1 MKINYTNSS
10 RLLCVIGDPIG
21 HSLSPLLQ
29 NTMLDVLNEDA
40 LYLAIPVRAGGLQDF
55 VAAARTIGI
64 TGFNLTMP
72 HKENILPMLSTMTPE
87 ATACQSVNTVRIRD
101 GQLEGHSTD
110 GMGFRRSIQT
120 LGWDFPGNTVTILG
134 AGGAAKSV
142 AITAKNTGAK
152 QVRVVNRT
160 LSRGQAL
167 CRRESRMTAYP
178 LSQLPQLLPDTD
190 ILINATPIGMTGT
203 SQSAIPDL
211 SGLPQNALCMDCI
224 YAPPVTP
231 FMQAARQC
239 GHTTGNG
246 MGMLVYQAIYAMEF
260 FLDRKFSPKTID
272 ILGKKLM
279 DVSGMDILGKK
290 IETL

>member
-1 MKINYTNSS
+1 MQVNYTNSA
-10 RLLCVIGDPIG
+10 RLMCVIGDPIG

-29 NTMLDVLNEDA
+29 NTMLDYLKEDA
-40 LYLAIPVRAGGLQDF
+40 LYLAIPVKAGGLQDF
-55 VAAARTIGI
+55 VAAAKTIGI

-72 HKENILPMLSTMTPE
+72 HKEDILPMLSSLTPE
-87 ATACQSVNTVRIRD
+87 AAACQSVNTVRIRD

-142 AITAKNTGAK
+142 AITAKNAGAK

-167 CRRESRMTAYP
+167 CHGQPGMTAYSM
-178 LSQLPQLLPDTD
+178 SQLSQLLPDTD
-190 ILINATPIGMTGT
+190 ILINATPMGMAGT
-203 SQSAIPDL
+203 SVGSIPDL
-211 SGLPQNALCMDCI
+211 SSLAKHALCMDCI

-231 FMQAARQC
+231 FMQAATRH
-239 GHTTGNG
+239 GHTAGNG

-260 FLDRKFSPKTID
+260 FLDTQFPTELVD
-272 ILGKKLM
+272 ALGARLM
-279 DVSGMDILGKK
+279 EVSGIDFLG
-290 IETL
+290 